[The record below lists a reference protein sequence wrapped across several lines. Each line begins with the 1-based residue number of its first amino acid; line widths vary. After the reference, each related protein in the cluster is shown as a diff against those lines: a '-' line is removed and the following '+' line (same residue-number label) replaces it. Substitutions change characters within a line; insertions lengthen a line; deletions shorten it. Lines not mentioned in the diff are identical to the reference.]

1 VSDLK
6 TDLAALRLGPQ
17 ETTPRRRPWIPLIVL
32 LTVAAVGLW
41 AWRASA
47 GYRALEV
54 ETVQATARQ
63 AATMSR
69 EGQPVLTASG
79 YLVARRDAVVS
90 AKIQGRLSE
99 LRVEEGD
106 RVQKGEVIAMLE
118 NADFIANV
126 QRARA
131 TLQEL
136 DAQVERAEA
145 SIQRAD
151 ADLAEFKR
159 QMDQSRRLAKEQ
171 VVARDALEASESR
184 VRIAEAQL
192 AQARADRAQLNA
204 TRSRNNADL
213 AFAQAQLDNTVI
225 RSPFA
230 GTVVRKMAEVGESVA
245 PIPPGVNISTASG
258 AIVAL
263 ADLATLEMEADV
275 AEANVAQ
282 LVDNQQADIT
292 VEAFPDKHY
301 RAVLRQVIPTA
312 DRTKATVMV
321 KVTLID
327 KDDNLKPEMSA
338 KVTFLERAPTPTK
351 VDAAKA
357 DAKAPP
363 SPPVVTAPQSAVVTR
378 NGTTQVFEVVQD
390 LVKARPV
397 TTGQTRQND
406 VTITKGLGGGEVLV
420 NRPPEALKDGD
431 RVRVKQ

>member
-1 VSDLK
+1 MSDLK

-17 ETTPRRRPWIPLIVL
+17 ETTPKRRPWIPLIVL

-54 ETVQATARQ
+54 ETVQAAARQ
-63 AATMSR
+63 SAAISR

-106 RVQKGEVIAMLE
+106 RVQKGEVIATLE
-118 NADFIANV
+118 NADFVANV
-126 QRARA
+126 ERARA
-131 TLQEL
+131 QLQEL
-136 DAQVERAEA
+136 DAQVLRADA

-151 ADLAEFKR
+151 ADLAEFRR
-159 QMDQSRRLAKEQ
+159 QMVQSQRLLKEQ
-171 VVARDALEASESR
+171 VVARDAMEAAESR

-204 TRSRNNADL
+204 TRARNTADL

-282 LVDNQQADIT
+282 LVDNQDADIT

-301 RAVLRQVIPTA
+301 KAVLRQVIPTA

-321 KVTLID
+321 KVTLVD

-338 KVTFLERAPTPTK
+338 KVTFLERAPA
-351 VDAAKA
+351 AAKA
-357 DAKAPP
+357 DANAPP
-363 SPPVVTAPQSAVVTR
+363 APPVVTAPQSAVVTR
-378 NGTTQVFEVVQD
+378 GGVTQVFEVVQEIA
-390 LVKARPV
+390 KARPV

-431 RVRVKQ
+431 RVRIKQ

>member
-17 ETTPRRRPWIPLIVL
+17 ESTPKRRPWIPLIVL
-32 LTVAAVGLW
+32 LTIAAVGLW

-54 ETVQATARQ
+54 ETVQAAARQ
-63 AATMSR
+63 GAAISR

-126 QRARA
+126 ERARA

-136 DAQVERAEA
+136 DAQVQRADA
-145 SIQRAD
+145 SIQRAE

-159 QMDQSRRLAKEQ
+159 QMIQSQRLLKEQ
-171 VVARDALEASESR
+171 VVARDAMEASESR

-192 AQARADRAQLNA
+192 AQAHADRSQLDA
-204 TRSRNNADL
+204 TRSRNKADL

-282 LVDNQQADIT
+282 LVDNQAADIT

-301 RAVLRQVIPTA
+301 KAVLRQVIPTA

-338 KVTFLERAPTPTK
+338 KVTFLERAPAAAK
-351 VDAAKA
+351 VDAN
-357 DAKAPP
+357 APP
-363 SPPVVTAPQSAVVTR
+363 APPVVTAPQSAVVTR
-378 NGTTQVFEVVQD
+378 NGVTQVFEVVQD

-420 NRPPEALKDGD
+420 NRPPDGLKDGD

>member
-145 SIQRAD
+145 SIQRAE

>member
-17 ETTPRRRPWIPLIVL
+17 ETAPRRRPWIPLIVL
-32 LTVAAVGLW
+32 LTIAAVGLW

-54 ETVQATARQ
+54 ETVQAAARQ
-63 AATMSR
+63 AATISR

-106 RVQKGEVIAMLE
+106 RVQKGEVIATLE
-118 NADFIANV
+118 NADFVANV

-131 TLQEL
+131 QLLEL
-136 DAQVERAEA
+136 DSQVQRADA
-145 SIQRAD
+145 TIQRAE
-151 ADLAEFKR
+151 ADLAEFR
-159 QMDQSRRLAKEQ
+159 RVMVQSQRLLKEQ
-171 VVARDALEASESR
+171 VVARDAMEASESR

-192 AQARADRAQLNA
+192 AQAHADRAQLNA
-204 TRSRNNADL
+204 TRARNTADL

-230 GTVVRKMAEVGESVA
+230 GTVVRKMAEVGE
-245 PIPPGVNISTASG
+245 
-258 AIVAL
+258 
-263 ADLATLEMEADV
+263 
-275 AEANVAQ
+275 
-282 LVDNQQADIT
+282 
-292 VEAFPDKHY
+292 
-301 RAVLRQVIPTA
+301 TA

-321 KVTLID
+321 KVTLVD

-338 KVTFLERAPTPTK
+338 KVTFLERAPAAAK
-351 VDAAKA
+351 VDAN
-357 DAKAPP
+357 APP
-363 SPPVVTAPQSAVVTR
+363 AAPVVTAPQSAVVTR
-378 NGTTQVFEVVQD
+378 GGVTQVFEVVQD
-390 LVKARPV
+390 HAKARPV

>member
-1 VSDLK
+1 MSDLK

-17 ETTPRRRPWIPLIVL
+17 ETSPRRRPWIPLIVL
-32 LTVAAVGLW
+32 LTIAAVGLW

-54 ETVQATARQ
+54 ETVQAAARQ
-63 AATMSR
+63 AATISR

-106 RVQKGEVIAMLE
+106 RVQKGEVIATLE
-118 NADFIANV
+118 NADFVANVERARAQLLELDSQV
-126 QRARA
+126 QRADA
-131 TLQEL
+131 T
-136 DAQVERAEA
+136 
-145 SIQRAD
+145 IQRAE
-151 ADLAEFKR
+151 ADLAEFRR
-159 QMDQSRRLAKEQ
+159 QMVQSQRLLKEQ
-171 VVARDALEASESR
+171 VVARDAMEASESR

-192 AQARADRAQLNA
+192 AQARADRGQLNA
-204 TRSRNNADL
+204 TRARNTADL

-282 LVDNQQADIT
+282 LVDKQEADIT
-292 VEAFPDKHY
+292 VEAFPDKQLQSGAASGDSH
-301 RAVLRQVIPTA
+301 RRPHQGDGDGQGHARRQGRQPQA
-312 DRTKATVMV
+312 RD
-321 KVTLID
+321 
-327 KDDNLKPEMSA
+327 
-338 KVTFLERAPTPTK
+338 ERQGDVP
-351 VDAAKA
+351 
-357 DAKAPP
+357 
-363 SPPVVTAPQSAVVTR
+363 R
-378 NGTTQVFEVVQD
+378 
-390 LVKARPV
+390 ARP
-397 TTGQTRQND
+397 GRRESGRQ
-406 VTITKGLGGGEVLV
+406 
-420 NRPPEALKDGD
+420 RAA
-431 RVRVKQ
+431 RACRS